1 MDSSRKPTRAHHR
14 EEARVPIDF
23 YVNKMINGVPHLART
38 KDISRQGLYLHRLL
52 EPQTPPKARIS
63 LEFMLPGTDE
73 IIWTEAVVVHGRNTR
88 RGVGLRFVDLSPRQA
103 EVIESFL
110 AEHAAAAS

>member
-1 MDSSRKPTRAHHR
+1 METARSQARKQS
-14 EEARVPIDF
+14 RVPVDF

-38 KDISRQGLYLHRLL
+38 KNLSREGLYLHRLL
-52 EPQTPPKARIS
+52 EPLTPPRARIS

-103 EVIESFL
+103 EIIEEFIERNE
-110 AEHAAAAS
+110 AIAS

>member
-1 MDSSRKPTRAHHR
+1 METARSQARKQS
-14 EEARVPIDF
+14 RVPVDF

-38 KDISRQGLYLHRLL
+38 KNLSREGLYLHRLL
-52 EPQTPPKARIS
+52 EPLTPPRARIS
-63 LEFMLPGTDE
+63 LEFMLPGTDD

-103 EVIESFL
+103 EIIEEFIERNE
-110 AEHAAAAS
+110 AIAS

>member
-1 MDSSRKPTRAHHR
+1 METARSQARKQS
-14 EEARVPIDF
+14 RVPVDF

-38 KDISRQGLYLHRLL
+38 KNLSREGLYLHRLL
-52 EPQTPPKARIS
+52 EPLTPPRARIS

-103 EVIESFL
+103 EIIEEFIERNEAL
-110 AEHAAAAS
+110 AS

>member
-1 MDSSRKPTRAHHR
+1 METARSQARKQS
-14 EEARVPIDF
+14 RVPVDF

-38 KDISRQGLYLHRLL
+38 KNLSREGLYLHRLL
-52 EPQTPPKARIS
+52 EPLTPPRARIS

-73 IIWTEAVVVHGRNTR
+73 VIWTEAVVVHGRNTR

-103 EVIESFL
+103 EIIEEFIERNE
-110 AEHAAAAS
+110 AIAS

>member
-1 MDSSRKPTRAHHR
+1 METAQTQARKQS
-14 EEARVPIDF
+14 RVPVDF

-38 KDISRQGLYLHRLL
+38 KNLSREGLYLHRLL
-52 EPQTPPKARIS
+52 EPLTPPRARIS

-103 EVIESFL
+103 EIIEEFIERNEAL
-110 AEHAAAAS
+110 AS

>member
-1 MDSSRKPTRAHHR
+1 MDCQRPLARR
-14 EEARVPIDF
+14 QPRVPVDV

-38 KDISRQGLYLHRLL
+38 RDLSTEGVFLHRLL
-52 EPQTPPKARIS
+52 EPRTPPRARIS
-63 LEFMLPGTDE
+63 LELLLPGTDE

-88 RGVGLRFVDLSPRQA
+88 RGVGLKFVDLSPHQA

-110 AEHAAAAS
+110 QRHRAAA

>member
-1 MDSSRKPTRAHHR
+1 METARSQARKQS
-14 EEARVPIDF
+14 RVPVDF
-23 YVNKMINGVPHLART
+23 YVNKMIHGVPHLART
-38 KDISRQGLYLHRLL
+38 KNLSREGLYLHRLL
-52 EPQTPPKARIS
+52 EPLTPPRARIS

-103 EVIESFL
+103 EIIEEFIERNE
-110 AEHAAAAS
+110 AIAS

>member
-1 MDSSRKPTRAHHR
+1 MEAARTQARQETR
-14 EEARVPIDF
+14 VSVDF

-38 KDISRQGLYLHRLL
+38 KDISRKGLYLHRLL
-52 EPQTPPKARIS
+52 EPQTPPRARIS
-63 LEFMLPGTDE
+63 LEFMVPGTDE

-103 EVIESFL
+103 EIIDAFVDQNGD
-110 AEHAAAAS
+110 ARH

>member
-1 MDSSRKPTRAHHR
+1 MQTERTQARKQS
-14 EEARVPIDF
+14 RVPVDF

-38 KDISRQGLYLHRLL
+38 KDLSREGLYLHRLL
-52 EPQTPPKARIS
+52 EPLTPPRARIS
-63 LEFMLPGTDE
+63 LEFMLPGTEE

-103 EVIESFL
+103 EIIEDFIER
-110 AEHAAAAS
+110 AEARAS